1 MPAGIVDWKQHMETD
16 TQAAVTVST
25 DGSALANPNGPMGWA
40 WAEHSSGSASPA
52 SSTGSSSDCGG
63 ASNGTNQIGELCAV
77 LQALRTHQGEY
88 PLLIETDSQY
98 AINCSTTW
106 VAGWKKNGWKNSRH
120 EPVKNS
126 ELIRAIDAE
135 ITNRRGPVKFKWV
148 KGHAGNPYN
157 EKVDGLARGYA
168 EKCRTG
174 NADGYRP
181 YEGWQS
187 LISSEYGSGIHMP
200 EDAAQVSDTGS
211 AAPDTR
217 FPADNAGT
225 SSAESTSIKGASP
238 ISTEDSELLVREII
252 DSFAAATQQFN
263 AAAERLK
270 DSYERMDSAAAKLDE
285 TIRRIDDGTWD
296 NGRQNTLF

>member
-1 MPAGIVDWKQHMETD
+1 MDWKQHMETD

-63 ASNGTNQIGELCAV
+63 APNGTNQIGELCAV

-126 ELIRAIDAE
+126 ELIMAIDAE

-157 EKVDGLARGYA
+157 EKVDGLAR
-168 EKCRTG
+168 R
-174 NADGYRP
+174 
-181 YEGWQS
+181 
-187 LISSEYGSGIHMP
+187 ISP
-200 EDAAQVSDTGS
+200 LRRLAV
-211 AAPDTR
+211 PDQ
-217 FPADNAGT
+217 
-225 SSAESTSIKGASP
+225 
-238 ISTEDSELLVREII
+238 L
-252 DSFAAATQQFN
+252 
-263 AAAERLK
+263 
-270 DSYERMDSAAAKLDE
+270 
-285 TIRRIDDGTWD
+285 
-296 NGRQNTLF
+296 

>member
-1 MPAGIVDWKQHMETD
+1 
-16 TQAAVTVST
+16 
-25 DGSALANPNGPMGWA
+25 MGWA
-40 WAEHSSGSASPA
+40 WAEHSGGSASPA

-126 ELIRAIDAE
+126 ELIRAIDVE

-174 NADGYRP
+174 NADGYLP

-187 LISSEYGSGIHMP
+187 LIGSEYGSGIHMP
-200 EDAAQVSDTGS
+200 EDAAQVSDMGS

-225 SSAESTSIKGASP
+225 SSAESTSIKGNSP
-238 ISTEDSELLVREII
+238 ISTEDSEALVREII
-252 DSFAAATQQFN
+252 DSFAAAAQQFN